1 MTDLPLLSGVR
12 VMRDVMIPMRD
23 GVCLAADV
31 YLPESGEGRLPALL
45 ERTPYDR
52 RGTNHAD
59 RSAAGPTPRS
69 KPEIAA
75 EFARGGYAYVLVDC
89 RGRYGSEGVFTKYA
103 NEADD
108 GFDVMAWLVQQD
120 WCDGRVGTLG
130 LSYGAHVQAA
140 AACLNPPGL
149 KAMFMDSGG
158 FSSAFHSGVRQGGAF
173 ELKQLTWAMKHARLS
188 PLSQEDPARLAAL
201 DAEDVREWM
210 AVNPW
215 RPGQTPLAAAPEYD
229 AFIQDMWRRETFDDF
244 WRAPDFCA
252 ACHEDAFTDAP
263 MVFMSSWYDPY
274 ALSATDNYA
283 RFSRGKAGPVKLVM
297 GPWTHGQRSV
307 AYAGDVD
314 FGASATLDGFL
325 APDYLALRR
334 AWFDRC
340 LRGQEAPDYLASP
353 VSLFVMGGGSGR
365 RTAEGRLDH
374 GGCWRAE
381 ADWPLPGTVFTDFH
395 LHADGGLSTEVAQA
409 GERAWRHDP
418 AHPVPTI
425 GGAIASGAPVMEAGG
440 FDQRETEG
448 LFGASVVG
456 RALGDRDDVL
466 VFQTEP
472 LEQAVEVTGPITAR
486 LSVSSSALDTDVMVK
501 LVDVYPASPD
511 YPEGYALNLTHGV
524 LRLRFRDSFAALRP
538 LEPGEVYDVEVQL
551 FPTSN
556 LFATG
561 HRIRL
566 DVASSNFP
574 HFDVNPGTAAPAG
587 EFTGAV
593 VAVNRVHVGPERS
606 SRLVLPIIPARRG

>member
-1 MTDLPLLSGVR
+1 MTDLPPLSGVR
-12 VMRDVMIPMRD
+12 VLRDVMIPMRD
-23 GVCLAADV
+23 GVRLAADV
-31 YLPESGEGRLPALL
+31 YLPESKEGPSPVLL

-59 RSAAGPTPRS
+59 RSAADPTPRS

-103 NEADD
+103 NEAQD

-120 WCDGRVGTLG
+120 WCDGRIGTLG

-158 FSSAFHSGVRQGGAF
+158 FFSAFHSGVRQGGAF

-201 DAEDVREWM
+201 NAEDVRDWM

-215 RPGQTPLAAAPEYD
+215 RPGLTPLAAAPEYD

-252 ACHEDAFTDAP
+252 ACHEGEFTDAP

-283 RFSRGKAGPVKLVM
+283 RFSRAKAGPVKLVM

-307 AYAGDVD
+307 TFAGDVD
-314 FGASATLDGFL
+314 FGHAASLDGHL

-334 AWFDRC
+334 AWFDRW
-340 LRGQEAPDYLASP
+340 LKGQAAPDYLEAP

-374 GGCWRAE
+374 GGHWRAE
-381 ADWPLPGTVFTDFH
+381 ADWPLPGTAFTDFH
-395 LHADGGLSTEVAQA
+395 LHADGGLSIKAAAT
-409 GERAWRHDP
+409 GERDWRHDP

-425 GGAIASGAPVMEAGG
+425 GGAMASGAPVMEAGG
-440 FDQRETEG
+440 FDQREGPG
-448 LFGASVVG
+448 LFGASVIG
-456 RALGDRDDVL
+456 RALADRDDVL

-472 LEQAVEVTGPITAR
+472 LEQALEVTGPITAR
-486 LSVSSSALDTDVMVK
+486 LSVSSSALDTDLMVK
-501 LVDVYPASPD
+501 LVDVYPPSPD

-524 LRLRFRDSFAALRP
+524 LRLRFRDSFEAPRP
-538 LEPGEVYDVEVQL
+538 LVPGEIYDVEIQL

-556 LFATG
+556 LFAAG
-561 HRIRL
+561 HRIRF

-574 HFDVNPGTAAPAG
+574 HFDLNPGTGAPAG
-587 EFTGAV
+587 VASEAV
-593 VAVNRVHVGPERS
+593 VAINRIHVGPANP
-606 SRLVLPIIPARRG
+606 SRLVLPVIPPRGG

>member
-12 VMRDVMIPMRD
+12 VLRDVMIPMRD
-23 GVCLAADV
+23 GVHLAADV
-31 YLPESGEGRLPALL
+31 YVPEGCEGRLPALL

-59 RSAAGPTPRS
+59 RSAADPTPRS

-103 NEADD
+103 NEAED
-108 GFDVMAWLVQQD
+108 GFDVMAWLVRQD
-120 WCDGRVGTLG
+120 WCDGQIGTLG
-130 LSYGAHVQAA
+130 LSYGAHVQAS

-149 KAMFMDSGG
+149 KAMFLDSGG

-188 PLSQEDPARLAAL
+188 PLSHDDTARLAAL
-201 DAEDVREWM
+201 NAEDVRDWM

-215 RPGQTPLAAAPEYD
+215 RPGCSPLAAAPEYD
-229 AFIQDMWRRETFDDF
+229 AFIHDMWSRETFSDF

-283 RFSRGKAGPVKLVM
+283 RLSRSKVGPVKLVM

-307 AYAGDVD
+307 SFAGNVD
-314 FGASATLDGFL
+314 FGPQAPLDGHL
-325 APDYLALRR
+325 ALDYVALRR
-334 AWFDRC
+334 AWFDRW
-340 LRGQEAPDYLASP
+340 LKGREASDYLQAP

-374 GGCWRAE
+374 GGHWRAE
-381 ADWPLPGTVFTDFH
+381 ADWPLPSTVFTDFH
-395 LHADGGLSTEVAQA
+395 LHADGGLSPQVAA
-409 GERAWRHDP
+409 PGERTWRHDP
-418 AHPVPTI
+418 AAPVPTI
-425 GGAIASGAPVMEAGG
+425 GGAIASGAPIMAAGG
-440 FDQRETEG
+440 YDQSEVDG
-448 LFGASVVG
+448 LFGATQSG
-456 RALGDRDDVL
+456 RALADRDDVV

-486 LSVSSSALDTDVMVK
+486 LSVSSSALDTDLMIK
-501 LVDVYPASPD
+501 LVDVYPPSPD
-511 YPEGYALNLTHGV
+511 YPRGYALNLTHGV
-524 LRLRFRDSFAALRP
+524 LRLRFRDSFEAPRP
-538 LEPGEVYDVEVQL
+538 LVPGEVYDVEIEA

-556 LFATG
+556 LFMPG

-587 EFTGAV
+587 EVTGTV
-593 VAVNRVHVGPERS
+593 VAINHIYTGPENP
-606 SRLVLPIIPARRG
+606 SRLVLPIVPARRN

>member
-12 VMRDVMIPMRD
+12 VLRDVMIPMRD
-23 GVCLAADV
+23 GVRLAADV
-31 YLPESGEGRLPALL
+31 YLPEGGEGPLPALL

-59 RSAAGPTPRS
+59 RSAADPIPRS

-103 NEADD
+103 NEAED
-108 GFDVMAWLVQQD
+108 GFDVLAWMVQQD
-120 WCDGRVGTLG
+120 WCDGRIGTLG

-149 KAMFMDSGG
+149 RAMFMDSGG

-188 PLSQEDPARLAAL
+188 PLSQDDPVRLAAL
-201 DAEDVREWM
+201 NAEDVRDWM

-244 WRAPDFCA
+244 WRTPDVCS
-252 ACHEDAFTDAP
+252 ACHEDTFTDAP

-283 RFSRGKAGPVKLVM
+283 RFSRSKTGPVKLIM

-307 AYAGDVD
+307 SYAGDVD
-314 FGASATLDGFL
+314 FGSQATLDRHL
-325 APDYLALRR
+325 APDYVALRR
-334 AWFDRC
+334 AWFDRW
-340 LRGQEAPDYLASP
+340 LKGQAAPDYLEAP

-365 RTAEGRLDH
+365 RTLEGRLDH
-374 GGCWRAE
+374 GGHWRAE

-395 LHADGGLSTEVAQA
+395 LHADGGLSPEVAA
-409 GERAWRHDP
+409 PGECSWRHDP
-418 AHPVPTI
+418 DHPVPTI

-440 FDQRETEG
+440 FDQRETPG
-448 LFGASVVG
+448 LFGATVIG
-456 RALGDRDDVL
+456 RSLADRDDVL

-472 LEQAVEVTGPITAR
+472 LDQAVEVTGPITAR
-486 LSVSSSALDTDVMVK
+486 LSVSSSALDTDLMVK
-501 LVDVYPASPD
+501 LIDVYPPSPD
-511 YPEGYALNLTHGV
+511 YTEGYALNLTHGV
-524 LRLRFRDSFAALRP
+524 LRLRFRDSFEAPRP
-538 LEPGEVYDVEVQL
+538 MVPGEVYDVEIQL

-556 LFATG
+556 LFAAG

-574 HFDVNPGTAAPAG
+574 HFDVNSGTGAPAG
-587 EFTGAV
+587 EVTGTV
-593 VAVNRVHVGPERS
+593 VAINHIHTGSER
-606 SRLVLPIIPARRG
+606 SRLVLPVVPSRRA

>member
-1 MTDLPLLSGVR
+1 MTDLPILPGVR

-23 GVCLAADV
+23 GLRLAADV
-31 YLPESGEGRLPALL
+31 YVPEGGEGRLPALL

-59 RSAAGPTPRS
+59 RSAADSTPRS

-89 RGRYGSEGVFTKYA
+89 RGRYGSEGVFIKYA
-103 NEADD
+103 NEAED
-108 GFDVMAWLVQQD
+108 GFDVLAWLVRQD
-120 WCDGRVGTLG
+120 WCDGRIGTLG

-149 KAMFMDSGG
+149 RAMFMDSGG

-188 PLSQEDPARLAAL
+188 PLSQADPARLTAL
-201 DAEDVREWM
+201 NAEDVRDWM

-215 RPGQTPLAAAPEYD
+215 RPGQTPLSAAPEYD
-229 AFIQDMWRRETFDDF
+229 AFIHDMWRRETFSDF

-252 ACHEDAFTDAP
+252 ACHEDTFTDAP

-283 RFSRGKAGPVKLVM
+283 RFSRSKVGPVKLVM

-307 AYAGDVD
+307 SFAGDVD
-314 FGASATLDGFL
+314 FGPQAPLDGHL
-325 APDYLALRR
+325 APDYVALRR
-334 AWFDRC
+334 AWFDRW
-340 LRGQEAPDYLASP
+340 LKGRDEPDYLEAP

-365 RTAEGRLDH
+365 RTPEGRLDH
-374 GGCWRAE
+374 GGHWRTE
-381 ADWPLPGTVFTDFH
+381 ADWPLPDTVFTDFH
-395 LHADGGLSTEVAQA
+395 LHADGGLSPEAA
-409 GERAWRHDP
+409 ASGERIWRHDP
-418 AHPVPTI
+418 ACPVPTA

-440 FDQRETEG
+440 FDQREASG
-448 LFGASVVG
+448 LFGATVLG
-456 RALGDRDDVL
+456 RALADRDDVL

-472 LEQAVEVTGPITAR
+472 LDEAAEVTGPIMAH
-486 LSVSSSALDTDVMVK
+486 LSVSSSALDTDLMIK
-501 LVDVYPASPD
+501 LVDVYPPSPD

-524 LRLRFRDSFAALRP
+524 LRLRFRDSFEAPRP
-538 LEPGEVYDVEVQL
+538 LVPGEVYDVEIQL

-556 LFATG
+556 LFMPG

-574 HFDVNPGTAAPAG
+574 HFDVNPGTGAPAG
-587 EFTGAV
+587 EVTEAV
-593 VAVNRVHVGPERS
+593 VAVNCIHIGPGS
-606 SRLVLPIIPARRG
+606 PSRLVLPIVPARRI

>member
-1 MTDLPLLSGVR
+1 MTDLPDLEGVR
-12 VMRDVMIPMRD
+12 ILRDVMIPMRD
-23 GVCLAADV
+23 GVRLAADV
-31 YLPESGEGRLPALL
+31 YLPQGGEGRLPALL
-45 ERTPYDR
+45 ERIPYDR

-59 RSAAGPTPRS
+59 RTAADPTPRS

-103 NEADD
+103 NEAED

-120 WCDGRVGTLG
+120 WCDGRIGTLG

-188 PLSQEDPARLAAL
+188 PLSRENPARLAAL
-201 DAEDVREWM
+201 NAEDVRDWM

-215 RPGQTPLAAAPEYD
+215 RPGLTPLAAAPEYD

-252 ACHEDAFTDAP
+252 ACHEGAFTDAP

-274 ALSATDNYA
+274 ALSATDNYD
-283 RFSRGKAGPVKLVM
+283 RFSRGKTGPVKLVM
-297 GPWTHGQRSV
+297 GPWTHGQRSISF
-307 AYAGDVD
+307 AGDVD
-314 FGASATLDGFL
+314 FGHAASLDGHL

-334 AWFDRC
+334 AWFDRW
-340 LRGQEAPDYLASP
+340 LKGQAAPDYLEAP

-374 GGCWRAE
+374 GGHWRAE
-381 ADWPLPGTVFTDFH
+381 ADWPLPGTTFTDFH
-395 LHADGGLSTEVAQA
+395 LHADGGLSIEAAST

-425 GGAIASGAPVMEAGG
+425 GGAMASGAPVMEAGG
-440 FDQRETEG
+440 FDQREAPG
-448 LFGASVVG
+448 LFGASVIG
-456 RALGDRDDVL
+456 RVLADRDDVL
-466 VFQTEP
+466 VFETEP
-472 LEQAVEVTGPITAR
+472 LEQALEVTGPITAR
-486 LSVSSSALDTDVMVK
+486 LSVSSSALDTDLMVK
-501 LVDVYPASPD
+501 LVDVYPPSPD

-524 LRLRFRDSFAALRP
+524 LRLRFRDSFEAPRP
-538 LEPGEVYDVEVQL
+538 LVPGEIYDVEIQL

-556 LFATG
+556 LFAAG
-561 HRIRL
+561 HRIRF

-574 HFDVNPGTAAPAG
+574 HFDVNPGTGAPAG
-587 EFTGAV
+587 EPSEAV
-593 VAVNRVHVGPERS
+593 VAINRIHVGPANP
-606 SRLVLPIIPARRG
+606 SRLVLPIIPPRGG

>member
-23 GVCLAADV
+23 GLHLAADI
-31 YLPESGEGRLPALL
+31 YLPEGGEGRRPALL

-59 RSAAGPTPRS
+59 RSAADPTPRS

-103 NEADD
+103 NEAED
-108 GFDVMAWLVQQD
+108 GFDVLAWMVEQD
-120 WCDGRVGTLG
+120 WCDGRIGTLG

-188 PLSQEDPARLAAL
+188 PLSQNDPARLAAL
-201 DAEDVREWM
+201 NAEDVRDWM

-229 AFIQDMWRRETFDDF
+229 AFIHDMWSRETLTDF

-252 ACHEDAFTDAP
+252 ACHDATFTDAS

-283 RFSRGKAGPVKLVM
+283 RLSRSKNGPVRLIM

-307 AYAGDVD
+307 SFAGDVD
-314 FGASATLDGFL
+314 FGSQALLDSHL
-325 APDYLALRR
+325 APDYTALRR
-334 AWFDRC
+334 AWFDRW
-340 LRGQEAPDYLASP
+340 LKEEAASDYLASP

-365 RTAEGRLDH
+365 RTSEGRLDH
-374 GGCWRAE
+374 GGHWRVE

-395 LHADGGLSTEVAQA
+395 LHADGDLSPDAAQPD
-409 GERAWRHDP
+409 ERVWRHDP
-418 AHPVPTI
+418 ACPVPTA

-440 FDQRETEG
+440 FDQREMPG
-448 LFGASVVG
+448 LFGATVLG
-456 RALGDRDDVL
+456 RAFADRDDVL
-466 VFQTEP
+466 VFQTAP

-486 LSVSSSALDTDVMVK
+486 LSVSSSALDTDLMIK
-501 LVDVYPASPD
+501 LIDVYPPSPD

-524 LRLRFRDSFAALRP
+524 LRLRFRDSFEAPRP
-538 LEPGEVYDVEVQL
+538 LVPGEVYDVEIQA

-556 LFATG
+556 LFAPG

-574 HFDVNPGTAAPAG
+574 HFDVNPGTGAPAG
-587 EFTGAV
+587 EVTGTV
-593 VAVNRVHVGPERS
+593 VAVNRIHTGPDR
-606 SRLVLPIIPARRG
+606 SRLVLPIVPARRG

>member
-1 MTDLPLLSGVR
+1 MTDLPLLSGMR
-12 VMRDVMIPMRD
+12 VLRDVMIPMRD
-23 GVCLAADV
+23 GVRLAADI
-31 YLPESGEGRLPALL
+31 YLPEGEEGRLPALL

-59 RSAAGPTPRS
+59 RSAADPTPRS

-103 NEADD
+103 NEAED

-120 WCDGRVGTLG
+120 WCDGRIGTLG

-158 FSSAFHSGVRQGGAF
+158 FFSAFHSGVRQGGAF

-201 DAEDVREWM
+201 NAEDVRDWM

-215 RPGQTPLAAAPEYD
+215 RRGLTPLAAAPEYD

-252 ACHEDAFTDAP
+252 ACHEGEFTDAP

-283 RFSRGKAGPVKLVM
+283 RFSRAKAGPVKLVM
-297 GPWTHGQRSV
+297 GPWTHGQRSISF
-307 AYAGDVD
+307 AGDVD
-314 FGASATLDGFL
+314 FGHAASLDGHL

-334 AWFDRC
+334 AWFDRW
-340 LRGQEAPDYLASP
+340 LKGQAAPDYLEAP

-374 GGCWRAE
+374 GGHWRAE
-381 ADWPLPGTVFTDFH
+381 AEWPLPGTAFTDFH
-395 LHADGGLSTEVAQA
+395 LHADGRLSIKAAAT
-409 GERAWRHDP
+409 GERVWRHDP

-425 GGAIASGAPVMEAGG
+425 GGAMASGAPVMEAGG
-440 FDQRETEG
+440 FDQREAPG
-448 LFGASVVG
+448 LFGASVIG
-456 RALGDRDDVL
+456 RALADRDDVL

-486 LSVSSSALDTDVMVK
+486 LSVSSSALDTDLMVK
-501 LVDVYPASPD
+501 LVDVYPPSPD

-524 LRLRFRDSFAALRP
+524 LRLRFRDSFEAPRP
-538 LEPGEVYDVEVQL
+538 LVPGEIYDVEIQL

-556 LFATG
+556 LFAAG
-561 HRIRL
+561 HRIRF

-574 HFDVNPGTAAPAG
+574 HFDVNPGTGAPAG
-587 EFTGAV
+587 ELREAV
-593 VAVNRVHVGPERS
+593 VAINRIHVGPANP
-606 SRLVLPIIPARRG
+606 SRLVLPVIPPRGG